1 MNSLPWFHI
10 TEDEYIIEYPGRQK
24 KFSEKILNFVYL
36 GGQHDMVDGIDDEEE
51 DESDEEEWEV
61 TLEEHIEK
69 LLSSKIENLHSTIRI
84 ELTELS
90 DQMKENHKENIAKRE
105 EMEEKIERMFEKM
118 N

>member
-1 MNSLPWFHI
+1 MNSLSWFHI
-10 TEDEYIIEYPGRQK
+10 TEDEYIIEYPGRQRT
-24 KFSEKILNFVYL
+24 FFEKILNFVYL
-36 GGQHDMVDGIDDEEE
+36 GGEHDMVDGIEDEEG

-69 LLSSKIENLHSTIRI
+69 LSAKIENLHSTMRI

-90 DQMKENHKENIAKRE
+90 DQMKENHKEDIAKRKKV
-105 EMEEKIERMFEKM
+105 EEKIERMFDKM